1 MSFLDC
7 QTKVTEYL
15 QASFPDEDIEA
26 TLIPVTEFQE
36 IKETKIFT
44 IPFESRTELF
54 SRSKTRKVYTI
65 QIGIIQKVND
75 LNPATT
81 VLDLVELIT
90 ATFHNQ
96 NLPVGQ
102 AQPDY
107 HSLGG
112 VRNIPFYD
120 YENLD
125 EDKVIVSVVQVDY
138 VEFVS

>member
-15 QASFPDEDIEA
+15 QSNFPGVDIEA
-26 TLIPVTEFQE
+26 TLIPVTEFKD

-44 IPFESRTELF
+44 IPFEQLTELL
-54 SRSKTRKVYTI
+54 SRSKTQKTYTI
-65 QIGIIQKVND
+65 QIGIIQKVNT
-75 LNPATT
+75 LKPASD
-81 VLDLVELIT
+81 VLDLVEEISS
-90 ATFHNQ
+90 TFHNQ

-102 AQPDY
+102 ADPDY
-107 HSLGG
+107 HSTGG

-120 YENLD
+120 YQNLD